1 VLDGIYPYIT
11 FMVIQNTMGMYH
23 SNIKANLVFV
33 AMTPFSKT
41 MGEEMNN
48 KYWLSSESTP

>member
-1 VLDGIYPYIT
+1 MKFPSKTQASLVL
-11 FMVIQNTMGMYH
+11 
-23 SNIKANLVFV
+23 V

-48 KYWLSSESTP
+48 KYWLSSERTPPSFSYAGELKQL